1 MKNSI
6 SLFLVSILMLAS
18 GAVFA
23 GQKDYVTW
31 TGIGPDKWASAW
43 LITRHIDP
51 GASIR
56 IIPTGTPPTGG
67 IPFDIPEAS
76 SYYRNASHTAYER
89 LIEGYGIDSGI
100 LIKIGKIIRDIEVN
114 YWGGQQSVA
123 APFVEAAFRGL
134 QFKYGRE
141 SVPQS
146 CYFQLFDHLHGYLAE
161 NAGQTNI
168 STLQNLELHDSSCG
182 SVQNVT
188 VASDKK
194 LVNEWKPLQL
204 LSFIDAGD
212 KVVFIDTRESDE
224 YEEGHIPG
232 AINLQLRKIV
242 GGPLPDEVINAD
254 VVVPYC
260 VKDFR
265 AFEVAKRL
273 KRMGIKNVGLINPWG
288 ISGWK
293 ATGLPVSGSRGL
305 TENDASQR
313 MQDCINKPAECI
325 NA

>member
-1 MKNSI
+1 MKNTVILFFI
-6 SLFLVSILMLAS
+6 SLFTCMA
-18 GAVFA
+18 GAVYS
-23 GQKDYVTW
+23 GQKAYVTW

-51 GASIR
+51 GAAIR
-56 IIPTGTPPTGG
+56 IIPTGTSPTAG

-76 SYYRNASHTAYER
+76 PYYRNASHTAYER
-89 LIEGYGIDSGI
+89 LIKGYGINDER
-100 LIKIGKIIRDIEVN
+100 LIEIGQIIRDIEVN
-114 YWGGQQSVA
+114 YWGGKQSIA
-123 APFVEAAFRGL
+123 APFVETAFRGL

-141 SVPQS
+141 SVPQN
-146 CYFQLFDHLHGYLAE
+146 CYFQMFDHLYGYLTE
-161 NAGQTNI
+161 NAGQVNI
-168 STLQNLELHDSSCG
+168 STLQNLKLHDSGCG
-182 SVQNVT
+182 SVKNVT
-188 VASDKK
+188 IASDKK

-224 YEEGHIPG
+224 YAEGHIPG

-242 GGPLPDEVINAD
+242 GGPLPDEVVNAD

-273 KRMGIKNVGLINPWG
+273 KRMGINNVGLINPWG

-293 ATGLPVSGSRGL
+293 ATGLPVSGTRGL
-305 TENDASQR
+305 AEHEATQK
-313 MQDCINKPAECI
+313 MQQCIHKPAECI